1 MNSNIVKT
9 LESMCNHINK
19 LQHENLCIWIS
30 TEDKVEKWPSK
41 WTADIQW
48 TIILNPEFLWG
59 HEVPLTHKLSHL
71 QKAKKNHNS
80 NLNNVFILEQWY
92 INLWCPPIMCHLA
105 YSLIIKPCMTQRA
118 VIFSSDTA
126 ATFPST
132 TRAQEFCFDHLGW
145 TWLARAVTESFYSS
159 GAIMIRSNGS
169 LSNRSTFPTLDILL
183 ACLQASRLVD
193 IYTTSLT

>member
-1 MNSNIVKT
+1 MNSRYTMN
-9 LESMCNHINK
+9 NHT
-19 LQHENLCIWIS
+19 QSWILMRTWS
-30 TEDKVEKWPSK
+30 ASYP
-41 WTADIQW
+41 Q
-48 TIILNPEFLWG
+48 IISFAIG
-59 HEVPLTHKLSHL
+59 K
-71 QKAKKNHNS
+71 KKNHDS

-132 TRAQEFCFDHLGW
+132 TRAQEFCFEHLDW